1 MNNSPSVH
9 QSKIVVGIDP
19 DIKKSGVAVL
29 SGQKL
34 TRLESLK
41 FMDVI
46 AFLEQIGGPDVV
58 YVKLENPSAIS
69 TTFST
74 RAGMSQR
81 AAMSVAQDV
90 GRVKAVC
97 ELLHEAIKDAGYQ
110 IKLVKPLSGPIKRAK
125 DDREF
130 FNKIT
135 GWQGQSNQDKRDA
148 ALIAI
153 YG

>member
-1 MNNSPSVH
+1 M
-9 QSKIVVGIDP
+9 QQMIVVGIDP
-19 DIKKSGVAVL
+19 DLKKSGIAVV
-29 SGQKL
+29 SGKKL

-41 FMDVI
+41 FMDVLP
-46 AFLEQIGGPDVV
+46 FLNDIGGPLNVR
-58 YVKLENPSAIS
+58 VKLENPSSIS

-74 RAGMSQR
+74 RIGMSQR

-97 ELLHEAIKDAGYQ
+97 ELMYEAIKDAGYE
-110 IKLVKPLSGPIKRAK
+110 IDLIKPLKGPIKQAK
-125 DDREF
+125 DDREY

-148 ALIAI
+148 ALIALW
-153 YG
+153 G